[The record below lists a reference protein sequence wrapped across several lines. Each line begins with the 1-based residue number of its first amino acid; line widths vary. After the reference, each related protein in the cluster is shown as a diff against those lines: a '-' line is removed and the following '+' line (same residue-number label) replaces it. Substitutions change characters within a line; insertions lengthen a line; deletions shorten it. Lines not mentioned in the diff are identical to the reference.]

1 LSRFSRLQASP
12 LLRLGQVLEADPRN
26 LGQAQLPRCQQP
38 PVCCQDA
45 GVLIEAHDKMKALT
59 TAAEVLTG
67 VEASAFPRYTGTT
80 FVREM
85 ERTEFEAGGVT
96 FTISIGMQVGE
107 IHAFDWIYAASFAA
121 NSDSVY
127 LAGYSGRVVLVNE
140 NGEGVRVYDIG
151 KRAAQD
157 RGHRDHL

>member
-1 LSRFSRLQASP
+1 LSRFGRLQASP

-38 PVCCQDA
+38 PVPCQDA

-121 NSDSVY
+121 NSDSVSRR
-127 LAGYSGRVVLVNE
+127 LLRSRRSG
-140 NGEGVRVYDIG
+140 
-151 KRAAQD
+151 
-157 RGHRDHL
+157 